1 MSLLIE
7 QTYQKSTQ
15 ILDRL
20 TSTDGG
26 NIKTIYE
33 PGYIS
38 AFDLVAS
45 TRFYGYITDLRC
57 KINIKSLEEQ
67 ELPEISIGD
76 SRTARVNAVRD
87 MEWRSPRKQL
97 DILLRSAKSGDWFD
111 VASISLLNRDPFYQ
125 VNLLQYLSDNVAFAV
140 ANDSAIGVR
149 IVNVGYGLLTQQDE
163 VTFWGSVKEELN
175 IVPSAER
182 VITHTNSHSWSLTDQ
197 SQIILPNNQE
207 RLQATLVNTGTST
220 AYLNFNTAAIAGL
233 GIALVPQGGSYE
245 INLTNPF
252 KGTISAICNQGQTT
266 TVSGIEGE

>member
-15 ILDRL
+15 ILGRL
-20 TSTDGG
+20 TWADGG
-26 NIKTIYE
+26 DIKTIYE

-38 AFDLVAS
+38 SFDLVAS
-45 TRFYGYITDLRC
+45 TRFYGYVTDFRC
-57 KINIKSLEEQ
+57 KININSLDEQ

-97 DILLRSAKSGDWFD
+97 DILLRNPKGGGWLD

-149 IVNVGYGLLTQQDE
+149 IVNVGYGLLGAQDD

-175 IVPSAER
+175 VIPSRER
-182 VITHTNSHSWSLTDQ
+182 VITHTNSHSWSVTDQ
-197 SQIILPNNQE
+197 SQILLPNNQE
-207 RLQATLVNTGTST
+207 RLQATFVNTGTSIV
-220 AYLNFNTAAIAGL
+220 YLNFNTAAIAGL
-233 GIALVPQGGSYE
+233 GVALVPQGGSYE

-252 KGTISAICNQGQTT
+252 KGTISAVCNQGQSTT
-266 TVSGIEGE
+266 ISGIEGE